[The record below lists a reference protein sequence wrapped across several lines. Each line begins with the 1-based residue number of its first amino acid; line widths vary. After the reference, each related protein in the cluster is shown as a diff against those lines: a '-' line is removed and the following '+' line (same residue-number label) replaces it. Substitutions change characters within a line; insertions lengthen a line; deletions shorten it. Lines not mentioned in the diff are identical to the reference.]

1 MARNGRGCRQ
11 ARFLSSFA
19 RYRAVY
25 GGVVA
30 DRGGGLTITIVQ
42 AFYLDTPDAL
52 VCSAL
57 RRAALA
63 LCKFDGDRQCQG
75 YSRAM
80 AKSGA
85 SHIDRSTMGF
95 AYALGD
101 RQA

>member
-42 AFYLDTPDAL
+42 AFYLDTPDAP
-52 VCSAL
+52 VGGAGEVRS
-57 RRAALA
+57 LA
-63 LCKFDGDRQCQG
+63 RF
-75 YSRAM
+75 
-80 AKSGA
+80 
-85 SHIDRSTMGF
+85 
-95 AYALGD
+95 
-101 RQA
+101 